1 MLCLCVRQ
9 SFSWSNLNPFWPW
22 CQFHLGRSGGLIAC
36 RSPTVHSIISTGEK
50 YKITRNTLLAFRKCK
65 KLWGHRARRWMDR
78 KGDFQLPTFKLS
90 SRTAGEMYKQLL
102 LTNVLQEHLLTRDSD
117 YFNPFLLQHRIISS
131 TQLARH
137 PNRSFPSFLFRIKIL
152 FTPSLYTHIS
162 DVGWL

>member
-1 MLCLCVRQ
+1 MLVGVQQ
-9 SFSWSNLNPFWPW
+9 STAL
-22 CQFHLGRSGGLIAC
+22 
-36 RSPTVHSIISTGEK
+36 SPPV
-50 YKITRNTLLAFRKCK
+50 RNTRLQEIHFWHLENAKNCEDK
-65 KLWGHRARRWMDR
+65 HRARRWMDR

-102 LTNVLQEHLLTRDSD
+102 LTNVLQEHLLTRDSN
-117 YFNPFLLQHRIISS
+117 YFNPFLLQHSIISS

-162 DVGWL
+162 DVG